1 MDSTQPV
8 AQAALTA
15 HMLPPPEAVMP
26 PPPLVRRH
34 PSVLN
39 MSFFEELGQMTERSD
54 DDTRK
59 LLGKF
64 AAEPEGSLP
73 AMPPAL
79 KRLVSGEASGPPKM
93 TRSNSAYL
101 REMAQAQAQAQAQAS
116 SSSSY
121 QPLPPGAMDAP
132 PAMAPPMVSGPPMV
146 SKRKS
151 SELLEEGLNLFTGGH
166 LPNFSFSGVRA
177 RALLRPRPAPA
188 PCTRALQPRP
198 APHPAR
204 TPRLPSQISFGDGPG
219 GPSRTPPIVL
229 PTNLG
234 QDFTGGA
241 VAGHKSPADIVLDAT
256 PGSRR
261 RSGRSPTPRDSQRP

>member
-1 MDSTQPV
+1 MPAQP
-8 AQAALTA
+8 AAP
-15 HMLPPPEAVMP
+15 MVS
-26 PPPLVRRH
+26 RK
-34 PSVLN
+34 PSMLN

-121 QPLPPGAMDAP
+121 QPLPP
-132 PAMAPPMVSGPPMV
+132 
-146 SKRKS
+146 
-151 SELLEEGLNLFTGGH
+151 
-166 LPNFSFSGVRA
+166 
-177 RALLRPRPAPA
+177 
-188 PCTRALQPRP
+188 
-198 APHPAR
+198 
-204 TPRLPSQISFGDGPG
+204 
-219 GPSRTPPIVL
+219 
-229 PTNLG
+229 
-234 QDFTGGA
+234 
-241 VAGHKSPADIVLDAT
+241 
-256 PGSRR
+256 
-261 RSGRSPTPRDSQRP
+261 